1 MIKYLEDEY
10 NAVKQ
15 TFLRTFSD
23 VKSQHFQTG
32 VLNSDLPA
40 DFVLHVFELEL
51 CFMLVKLMYSKTF
64 VIQVYNKKQF
74 AAMAEKKIL
83 GNFPTVKIK
92 VLSSYPNIF
101 LRT

>member
-32 VLNSDLPA
+32 VLNSDPPA
-40 DFVLHVFELEL
+40 
-51 CFMLVKLMYSKTF
+51 M
-64 VIQVYNKKQF
+64 
-74 AAMAEKKIL
+74 IL
-83 GNFPTVKIK
+83 FYMC
-92 VLSSYPNIF
+92 LS
-101 LRT
+101 